1 MRMSDVIQSS
11 SRIRLFRIIFIVLSW
26 GLVACIGLQTF
37 TAGMAIFYDAEHWR
51 QHELFVHIFGYV
63 PLLML
68 LFAFPAQLPKR
79 LKWMTLM
86 LFLLIYLQ
94 YFTANIPAAGAL
106 HPVMALVLIVLAL
119 KVARSAK
126 LQTAASRKQNI

>member
-1 MRMSDVIQSS
+1 MADAIQSNG
-11 SRIRLFRIIFIVLSW
+11 RIRLFRIIFIVLAW

-37 TAGMAIFYDAEHWR
+37 TAGMAVFYDAEHWR

-79 LKWMTLM
+79 LKWMSLT

-94 YFTANIPAAGAL
+94 YFTANIPAAGAF

-119 KVARSAK
+119 KVARSAQ
-126 LQTAASRKQNI
+126 LRAVAIRE

>member
-1 MRMSDVIQSS
+1 MPDAIHSS
-11 SRIRLFRIIFIVLSW
+11 GRVRLFRIIFIVLAW

-37 TAGMAIFYDAEHWR
+37 TAGMAVFYDAEHWR
-51 QHELFVHIFGYV
+51 QHEIFVHIFGYV

-68 LFAFPAQLPKR
+68 LCAFPARQSR
-79 LKWMTLM
+79 RIKWMSLT

-94 YFTANIPAAGAL
+94 YFTANMPAAGAF

-119 KVARSAK
+119 HVARSA
-126 LQTAASRKQNI
+126 QPVGRKGAK